1 MTTDTTT
8 DLEIKTTIIGTIDNG
23 CDGAQ
28 QYILLTCL
36 NDVLSKK
43 QAFDW
48 LAPQVYRYMSTP
60 SGYFCSYI
68 GDTIK
73 KSHNEVIC
81 IVRLEYDN

>member
-36 NDVLSKK
+36 NDTISEDE
-43 QAFDW
+43 AHNW
-48 LAPQVYRYMSTP
+48 LLPQVYRDTNRAG
-60 SGYFCSYI
+60 GYFCNRVQ
-68 GDTIK
+68 TIQK
-73 KSHNEVIC
+73 TDNQVIC
-81 IVRLEYDN
+81 IVHHEYDC

>member
-1 MTTDTTT
+1 MTTDTTI

-28 QYILLTCL
+28 QYILLKCL

-43 QAFDW
+43 DAYDW
-48 LAPQVYRYMSTP
+48 LLPQVYRNTNTP
-60 SGYFCSYI
+60 GGYFCNI
-68 GDTIK
+68 VETIK

-81 IVRLEYDN
+81 IVHHEYDN